1 MYGSRVFVRIPEERR
16 KSKWDKKA
24 ETGILLGYTDTGY
37 RVLINNRVIV
47 VRHCDIVEEDVTMCG
62 FQDERD
68 DNLEEEK
75 INKNISESV
84 GRNDTDKLN
93 SNNDIEID
101 EDMDKKNQKTS

>member
-1 MYGSRVFVRIPEERR
+1 
-16 KSKWDKKA
+16 
-24 ETGILLGYTDTGY
+24 
-37 RVLINNRVIV
+37 
-47 VRHCDIVEEDVTMCG
+47 MCG

-75 INKNISESV
+75 EINKDISESV

-101 EDMDKKNQKTS
+101 EDMDKKKSKDKLNPTRFADEFGYYCISVNYCDAMSPENFRRR